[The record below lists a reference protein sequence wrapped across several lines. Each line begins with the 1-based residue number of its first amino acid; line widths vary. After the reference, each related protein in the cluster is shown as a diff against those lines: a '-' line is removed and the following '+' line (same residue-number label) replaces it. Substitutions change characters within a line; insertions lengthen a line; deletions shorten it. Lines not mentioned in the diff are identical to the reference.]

1 MQNTMPGLPVAYVL
15 RNMKVQIAVG
25 IHPHEVAPQMLI
37 VSVTAQGFSA
47 PRPRS
52 IADVLNYE
60 PIRDYVQREWPQR
73 PHTDLLET
81 LAFDLFGKIF
91 ADDRIGAAEISLLK
105 PDAFPEVEMAGVVL
119 RMTRTEWQVLA
130 QAVA

>member
-15 RNMKVQIAVG
+15 RNMKVRMAIG
-25 IHPHEVAPQMLI
+25 IHPHEAEPQTLI

-60 PIRDYVQREWPQR
+60 PIHDYVQRTWPQR

-81 LAFDLFGKIF
+81 LAIELFDKIF

-105 PDAFPEVEMAGVVL
+105 PDAFSEVEMAGVVL
-119 RMTRTEWQVLA
+119 RLTRTEWQALA
-130 QAVA
+130 QAAA